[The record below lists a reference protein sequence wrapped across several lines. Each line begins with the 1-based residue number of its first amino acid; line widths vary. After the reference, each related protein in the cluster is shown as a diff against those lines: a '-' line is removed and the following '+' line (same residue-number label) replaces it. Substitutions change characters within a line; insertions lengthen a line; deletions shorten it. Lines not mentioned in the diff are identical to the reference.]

1 MIYTTIGFNKPVAEI
16 FFASFALRCP
26 SADDLVI
33 LKQEAILCA
42 KSCLQILKA
51 LVNSRCEIQLLLDC
65 LRSIGRCISEVDN
78 TGVLEKEDK
87 NSSKQTSKIVGE
99 SFEVVKKWLKK
110 KLLSKLPCCITNETE
125 KELEV
130 YACLLEFSS
139 LTVREKIE
147 RQLEL
152 VARRFLFICLE
163 RSSCYN
169 AH

>member
-1 MIYTTIGFNKPVAEI
+1 MAV
-16 FFASFALRCP
+16 FALRCP

-42 KSCLQILKA
+42 TSCLQILKA
-51 LVNSRCEIQLLLDC
+51 LVNSRREIQLLLDC
-65 LRSIGRCISEVDN
+65 LRSIGTCISEVDN

-99 SFEVVKKWLKK
+99 SFEVVKEWLKK
-110 KLLSKLPCCITNETE
+110 TLLSKLPCYVTSETE

-130 YACLLEFSS
+130 HACLPEFSS
-139 LTVREKIE
+139 LTVRGKIE

-152 VARRFLFICLE
+152 IARRFLFKCLK

>member
-1 MIYTTIGFNKPVAEI
+1 MGKDCKHLRLFIKCLIYTTIGFNTPVAES
-16 FFASFALRCP
+16 FFFTSFPLRCP

-65 LRSIGRCISEVDN
+65 LRSIGTYISEEGN

-87 NSSKQTSKIVGE
+87 NCSKQTSKIVGE

-110 KLLSKLPCCITNETE
+110 TLLSKLPCYLTSETD

-130 YACLLEFSS
+130 HACLPHVYLN
-139 LTVREKIE
+139 
-147 RQLEL
+147 L
-152 VARRFLFICLE
+152 VL
-163 RSSCYN
+163 
-169 AH
+169 